1 MKQKTYAIPIL
12 LVVLIVLAGVAV
24 ARGGSIYLKAERSH
38 RSPDLY
44 EDDKASGVGD
54 VLTIRIDEE
63 SKIDTKRKRD
73 SEATTTDEG
82 KIGGSF
88 DLGDLLPSGW
98 IDKGGVTLPTADYNG
113 EVKTGVGGK
122 ADVSDEQSYEDN
134 ITVVVEDVMPNGNL
148 LVLGKRTR
156 QVGNNKQIVQASGI
170 VRPSDI
176 DGTNI
181 VRSDRVANFHI
192 VYINR
197 GPNNNFMRSGWMYR
211 IWQLLRPF

>member
-1 MKQKTYAIPIL
+1 MKDRPYAMCLLLIL
-12 LVVLIVLAGVAV
+12 AVAATV
-24 ARGGSIYLKAERSH
+24 ARGGSIYLKAEMAH
-38 RSPDLY
+38 RSPNLY

-54 VLTIRIDEE
+54 VLTILINEE

-73 SEATTTDEG
+73 SDAETGDEG
-82 KIGGSF
+82 SISGTF
-88 DLGDLLPSGW
+88 DLGDFLPDSW
-98 IDKGGVTLPTADYNG
+98 TPDEMFNLPNADYTG
-113 EVKTGVGGK
+113 SVKTNVKGK
-122 ADVSDEQSYEDN
+122 ADVSDEQSYEDK

-156 QVGNNKQIVQASGI
+156 QVGSDKQIVQASGI

-181 VRSDRVANFHI
+181 VQSDRVANFHI
-192 VYINR
+192 VYINH
-197 GPNNNFMRSGWMYR
+197 GPNNNFMRSGWFYR